1 MTKYTSLSLL
11 IIILIFTEPVLF
23 SQYKLP
29 FGDITP
35 AELANKPYKPD
46 PGADA
51 IILSDIGVASFNYV
65 NGFYIELE
73 RDVRIQ
79 IVNSDGFGYAN
90 IEIEYFTDDRI
101 NSHRASTFNTRNGEK
116 TETKV
121 QKESFITENKNRQL
135 KSLKF
140 NFPDVHEG
148 SVIEFSYIMRLTNT
162 SLYTLVPWE
171 FQSDIPTVY
180 SSITITYPEACH
192 YKSIISGSVTDVN
205 TTTLRKEAS
214 VFGKS
219 GYIITGNWSVQNM
232 PAFRVEP
239 YIKSRKE
246 HLTKLSFE
254 LQSFDF
260 PGEFYKEITPTYS
273 DLTSKLLDWED
284 FGRALKV
291 NLSQI
296 AEKITAGSTDD
307 LEKVK
312 KIHKYI
318 SSNILWNG
326 ENDFTASGSLRS
338 ILKKGKGNSA
348 DINMLLIAMLR
359 SLYIRADPVILSTRS
374 NGSLNQYSAML
385 QQFNYL
391 LAYVS
396 IGGEFYLVDATDP
409 LSPFNLLP
417 KNCLNGV
424 GRLISEYDS
433 KFVNLKNNEKQF
445 NSSKMILNLDPS
457 GHLEGNFESRYSDY
471 QAYSIRELINNEG
484 EDGYVDII
492 KSSSADL
499 DFSDIRIE
507 YADTRD
513 SDIIEKGR
521 IRIVNGAEI
530 AGDEIIFSPD
540 LSLTRTQN
548 PFTAVERKYP
558 VDFACPLITEC
569 SLSINIP
576 EGYSVVEKPGDISL
590 ALGAQDGSFIFKCN
604 LEGNR
609 LEISYIFNITK
620 TIFQTSQYNDL
631 RSFYARILKK
641 QSELIVLKKKPITS

>member
-1 MTKYTSLSLL
+1 MKRNLIISLL
-11 IIILIFTEPVLF
+11 ILLLNFCTTKLF
-23 SQYKLP
+23 PQYRLP

-35 AELANKPYKPD
+35 AQLSNKPYKPD
-46 PGADA
+46 LGADA
-51 IILSDIGVASFNYV
+51 IVLSDIGVASFNYV

-90 IEIEYFTDDRI
+90 IQIEYFTDDRI
-101 NSHRASTFNTRNGEK
+101 NNYRASTFNTRSGEK
-116 TETKV
+116 SETKV
-121 QKESFITENKNRQL
+121 QKESFITEYKNRQV

-148 SVIEFSYIMRLTNT
+148 SIVEFSYIMRLTNT
-162 SLYTLVPWE
+162 SLYTLVPWR

-180 SSITITYPEACH
+180 SSITITYPEACQ
-192 YKSIISGSVTDVN
+192 YKSIITGSATDVN
-205 TTTLRKEAS
+205 TTSLRKEAS

-219 GYIITGNWSVQNM
+219 GYIITGNWSVHNM
-232 PAFRVEP
+232 PAFREEP
-239 YIKSRKE
+239 YIKSKKE

-273 DLTSKLLDWED
+273 DLASKLLDWED

-296 AEKITAGSTDD
+296 AEKITAGLTDD
-307 LEKVK
+307 LEKLK
-312 KIHKYI
+312 QIHKYI

-326 ENDFTASGSLRS
+326 ENDFTASGPLTS
-338 ILKKGKGNSA
+338 ILRKQKGNSA

-359 SLYIRADPVILSTRS
+359 AVYIGADPVILSTRS
-374 NGSLNQYSAML
+374 NGSLNQNSAML

-396 IGGEFYLVDATDP
+396 VGGKFYLVDATDP
-409 LSPFNLLP
+409 LRPFNLLP
-417 KNCLNGV
+417 KDCLNGV

-445 NSSKMILNLDPS
+445 SSSDMILNLDLS
-457 GHLEGNFESRYSDY
+457 GHLEGSFENRYSDY
-471 QAYSIRELINNEG
+471 QAYSIRGLINDEG
-484 EDGYVDII
+484 AEGYVDII
-492 KSSSADL
+492 KSSSADV
-499 DFSDIRIE
+499 DFSDIKIQN
-507 YADTRD
+507 ANARD
-513 SDIIEKGR
+513 SDLIEKGR
-521 IRIVNGAEI
+521 IKILNGAEI

-540 LSLTRTQN
+540 LTLIRTQN

-558 VDFACPLITEC
+558 VDFGCPLFAKC
-569 SLSINIP
+569 SLTINIP
-576 EGYSVVEKPGDISL
+576 EGYSVIEKPGDISL
-590 ALGAQDGSFIFKCN
+590 ALGAKDGSFFFKCN
-604 LEGNR
+604 QEGKR
-609 LEISYIFNITK
+609 LEISYSFNISK
-620 TIFQTSQYNDL
+620 TLFQTFEYNDL

-641 QSELIVLKKKPITS
+641 QSELIVLKKNPLTS